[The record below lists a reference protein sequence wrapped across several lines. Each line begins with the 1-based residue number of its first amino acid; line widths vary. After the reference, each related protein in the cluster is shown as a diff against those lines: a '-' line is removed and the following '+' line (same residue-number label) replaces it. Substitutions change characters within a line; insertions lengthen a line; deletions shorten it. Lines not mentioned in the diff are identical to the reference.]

1 MAKFK
6 RKYTLGEEIF
16 NSVSHGI
23 GAGLSIAGTVVL
35 IVTAAIHTNA
45 WGVVSSCIYG
55 ASLIILYTMST
66 LYHSFTN
73 EKVKAFFRIMD
84 HNTIFLLIAGTYT
97 PITLYYLNGVTG
109 WILFGIVWASAIFG
123 IVMNSINLE
132 KARIPSI
139 FCYIGM
145 GWVIIFAIKPLME
158 HMPSI
163 SGIFLIIGG
172 VFYTVGIIF
181 YAIKK
186 VKYFHSI
193 WHLFTVAGS
202 VFHYFAILLG
212 FFCSPKFYKKICL
225 VYGNTYG
232 NLSYRQ
238 SFLWKC
244 VLLLVSLVICVVLN
258 IIGIFEFVKIFVCI
272 VAVAIDFNNT
282 DCNV

>member
-1 MAKFK
+1 MIYNISTDYFLEVHLGKVQK
-6 RKYTLGEEIF
+6 KIYTRGRNFQLCITR
-16 NSVSHGI
+16 NRCRSVD
-23 GAGLSIAGTVVL
+23 
-35 IVTAAIHTNA
+35 
-45 WGVVSSCIYG
+45 YG

-163 SGIFLIIGG
+163 SGIFLIMGG

-212 FFCSPKFYKKICL
+212 FFRI
-225 VYGNTYG
+225 
-232 NLSYRQ
+232 
-238 SFLWKC
+238 
-244 VLLLVSLVICVVLN
+244 
-258 IIGIFEFVKIFVCI
+258 
-272 VAVAIDFNNT
+272 
-282 DCNV
+282 

>member
-1 MAKFK
+1 MSEK

-16 NSVSHGI
+16 NSVSHGA
-23 GAGLSIAGTVVL
+23 GAGLSIAGTVIL
-35 IVTAAIHTNA
+35 IITSVIYTNP

-73 EKVKAFFRIMD
+73 KKAKAFFRIMD

-97 PITLYYLNGVTG
+97 PITLYFLNGAIG
-109 WILFGIVWASAIFG
+109 WVLFGIVWGAAILG

-139 FCYIGM
+139 FCYVAV
-145 GWVIIFAIKPLME
+145 GWVIIFAIKPLIDAMAT
-158 HMPSI
+158 I
-163 SGIFLIIGG
+163 SLVFLLIGG
-172 VFYTVGIIF
+172 GFYTLGIVF

-193 WHLFTVAGS
+193 WHLFTIGGS

-212 FFCSPKFYKKICL
+212 FM
-225 VYGNTYG
+225 
-232 NLSYRQ
+232 
-238 SFLWKC
+238 
-244 VLLLVSLVICVVLN
+244 N
-258 IIGIFEFVKIFVCI
+258 I
-272 VAVAIDFNNT
+272 
-282 DCNV
+282 

>member
-1 MAKFK
+1 MSEK

-16 NSVSHGI
+16 NSVSHGA
-23 GAGLSIAGTVVL
+23 GAGLSIAGTVIL
-35 IVTAAIHTNA
+35 IITSVIYTNP

-73 EKVKAFFRIMD
+73 KKAKAFFRIMD

-97 PITLYYLNGVTG
+97 PITLYFLNGVIG
-109 WILFGIVWASAIFG
+109 WVLFGIVWGAAILG

-139 FCYIGM
+139 FCYVAV
-145 GWVIIFAIKPLME
+145 GWVIIFAIKPLLDAMAT
-158 HMPSI
+158 I
-163 SGIFLIIGG
+163 SLIFLLIGG
-172 VFYTVGIIF
+172 GFYTLGIVF

-193 WHLFTVAGS
+193 WHLFTIGGS

-212 FFCSPKFYKKICL
+212 FM
-225 VYGNTYG
+225 
-232 NLSYRQ
+232 
-238 SFLWKC
+238 
-244 VLLLVSLVICVVLN
+244 N
-258 IIGIFEFVKIFVCI
+258 I
-272 VAVAIDFNNT
+272 
-282 DCNV
+282 